1 MVTMMIVHTLLI
13 SMLLLTLFSTILSL
27 ARFSCCG
34 RANEFALLVYLAANV
49 IELLIYYSNY
59 KYADSPVSD
68 APKKARLLFFILLVF
83 SPVMFVGH
91 MIPNVFCGTQAV
103 AMHKIYYSITM
114 FLSVNIAVESIIGT
128 CYFIH
133 FDKHRLHRE
142 LMTRPYETSLKL

>member
-1 MVTMMIVHTLLI
+1 MMMLMIIHILLI
-13 SMLLLTLFSTILSL
+13 SMLLLTLFSTILNL
-27 ARFSCCG
+27 ASFSCCG
-34 RANEFALLVYLAANV
+34 RANEFALLVYLGANI

-59 KYADSPVSD
+59 KYSESPMSD

-91 MIPNVFCGTQAV
+91 MIPNVFCGTQTV
-103 AMHKIYYSITM
+103 QMHKIYYSITM
-114 FLSVNIAVESIIGT
+114 FLSVNIAVESIFGT

-142 LMTRPYETSLKL
+142 LMSRPYETSLKL